1 MKTMYNL
8 NVEMEEP
15 NFTLKFNY
23 CKMHL
28 NDYKI
33 VLLPFYCSQLCYP
46 HTIKYGRTCLLFF
59 LSL

>member
-33 VLLPFYCSQLCYP
+33 VLLPFYIL
-46 HTIKYGRTCLLFF
+46 
-59 LSL
+59 